1 MTGFYFETPA
11 LKIARSASTLY
22 LPTAVV
28 KYLISTAN
36 LASTIIMTQDDSR
49 IWAGPG
55 WLEVFTSQPTV
66 YISSDIF
73 EGSSQVLE
81 NG

>member
-1 MTGFYFETPA
+1 MTGFYSETPA

-22 LPTAVV
+22 SPASIIE
-28 KYLISTAN
+28 YPISTAN
-36 LASTIIMTQDDSR
+36 SAPTITMTQDDGR

-55 WLEVFTSQPTV
+55 WLEVFTSQPTA
-66 YISSDIF
+66 YTSSDIF
-73 EGSSQVLE
+73 EGSSQVLG